1 MEPTNVPA
9 VFYAQA
15 ARLGDRAWLHHHRDG
30 DWRTIT
36 WREGATGVSRIAAA
50 LARAGVQPGERVAL
64 ISENRPEW
72 LLCDLGIQAA
82 GAVTVPI
89 YTSSPPGSVHSV
101 LKNSEAVFAIAST
114 PALAEK
120 LGQPGHGFQVALM
133 DDAVAAW
140 LGAEAPA
147 EADAAEVERRLG
159 RLGRDDLATIVY
171 TSGTTGEPKG
181 AMLAHRNL
189 VDMAA
194 SSLAA
199 IHVGEEDVI
208 LSALPYAH
216 VFERVSGIFVGI
228 RAGATIWLSRGI
240 DRLVDDVAAVRPTVI
255 LGVPRIFEKVR
266 ERVLDTVRSSSALR
280 RGLFEW
286 AQAAGRRDLPVEHA
300 VADRLV
306 LGRLR
311 ERLTGG
317 RLRFFVSGGAP
328 LGIDVERFFWDVG
341 IPILQGWGMTEL
353 SSGAT
358 LNTLVAHRWG
368 TVGRALP
375 GVEIKIA
382 EDQEILVRSP
392 GLMLGYHANPEATA
406 EVMAGG
412 MLRTGDLGSLD
423 PDGYLII
430 TGRKK
435 ELMKTSTG
443 KYVAPMPIEEKL
455 MADPAIEWAV
465 LIGDTRP
472 FVSALIVPDWA
483 ALARRG
489 IEGPPDRLAADPR
502 VREVVQA
509 AIDSANQEL
518 GSWESVKKFTIL
530 PYTFSEEGGEL
541 TPTLK
546 PKRRVLAERFA
557 KEIEGMY
564 AGHDVTRAGA
574 ARR

>member
-1 MEPTNVPA
+1 MPA
-9 VFYAQA
+9 FFFAQA
-15 ARLGDRAWLHHHRDG
+15 ARLGNRTWLHHHRDG

-36 WREGATGVSRIAAA
+36 WEEGATGVSRIAAA
-50 LARAGVQPGERVAL
+50 LVRAGVRPGDTVAL

-72 LLCDLGIQAA
+72 LLCDLGVQAA

-89 YTSSPPGSVHSV
+89 YTSSPPASVHSI

-120 LGQPGHGFQVALM
+120 LGQPRPGFQIGLI
-133 DDAVAAW
+133 DEEVAAW
-140 LGAEAPA
+140 LQAEPA
-147 EADAAEVERRLG
+147 EADAAEVQRRLG

-189 VDMAA
+189 VDMAD

-216 VFERVSGIFVGI
+216 VFERVSSVCVGI
-228 RAGATIWLSRGI
+228 RAGATIWISRGV
-240 DRLVDDVAAVRPTVI
+240 DRLVDDVAAARPTVI

-286 AQAAGRRDLPVEHA
+286 AHAAGRRHLPLEHPL
-300 VADRLV
+300 ADRLV

-328 LGIDVERFFWDVG
+328 LGIEVERFFWDVG

-406 EVMAGG
+406 EVMADG
-412 MLRTGDLGSLD
+412 MLRTGDLGNLD
-423 PDGYLII
+423 ADGYLTI

-443 KYVAPMPIEEKL
+443 KYVAPMPIEERL
-455 MADPAIEWAV
+455 MGDPAVEWAV
-465 LIGDTRP
+465 LIGDARP

-489 IEGPPDRLAADPR
+489 IEGSPDELAQDPR
-502 VREVVQA
+502 VRELVQA
-509 AIDSANQEL
+509 AIDSANKDL

-530 PYTFSEEGGEL
+530 PHTFSEEGGEL

-557 KEIEGMY
+557 KEIDGMY